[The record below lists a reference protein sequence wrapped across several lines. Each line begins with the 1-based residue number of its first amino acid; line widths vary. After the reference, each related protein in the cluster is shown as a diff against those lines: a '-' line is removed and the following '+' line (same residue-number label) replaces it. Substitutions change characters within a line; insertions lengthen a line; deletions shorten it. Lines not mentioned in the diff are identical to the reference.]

1 MSLAPSFEPVLPQTD
16 VPSQTWLAPEAETA
30 ETPANPLAG
39 LFRAMRARWGMWLG
53 MSVVLGG
60 ALGTVGFLYGT
71 KIYQSEAILRAY
83 PTASGILYDSD
94 DSVLKTFTAFVKAET
109 SAVASH
115 EVMQRATEALRID
128 FPVLTEDMT
137 SKDLRGSVEIKR
149 SESLI
154 VLKTASK
161 TPAFAAAKLDA
172 ISSAYLGLKAER
184 QTERMRSRG
193 AELTRRETELLA
205 RLQDID
211 AAILEA
217 GGEFGVNAI
226 SKAHIEKIAQID
238 ALAVR
243 QSEVSRTLEALS
255 ASENVASADMN
266 DKDIIRATLLDRGLA
281 DLNIELARREAEL
294 QVMLLRYTETA
305 RPVQD
310 KTKQIEILQEAMQA
324 RRQQIQILGQTGAL
338 TDQSDGKSEES
349 QDAILALLA
358 KVTEELEI
366 ARKAAR
372 DLNARRVELD
382 FLAEEREETR
392 DMLDKTRAALDIIL
406 VESRDD
412 DAGLIDLMS
421 VPAVPEEPAE
431 DSSKMQAAMGI
442 AGGGGLATMFV
453 LGLGLMSRRL
463 RWSDGLGKAAQDIPV
478 LAVIRSVRRRRPEQ
492 RAHDMDRLRSTVL
505 LLPAHGGVEA
515 GTVPRGRC
523 LAVVRA
529 AGGPAPAGHVDAGHS
544 DGGLAA
550 DLADSFARTG
560 MKVLRVR
567 ANPDAAPDGGAGWRD
582 GLAGADF
589 CPENIGDHW
598 ILKVGGAAGQ
608 TPADPS
614 LAALRRAVAALTSK
628 FDLVI
633 LEAGSMI
640 DNASSELIASVSD
653 VALADVHRGEPVA
666 QVTWALERL
675 GKLPRHAAGLVFSDA
690 HRKDPGL
697 PA

>member
-310 KTKQIEILQEAMQA
+310 KTNPDPGPD
-324 RRQQIQILGQTGAL
+324 RRA
-338 TDQSDGKSEES
+338 D
-349 QDAILALLA
+349 
-358 KVTEELEI
+358 
-366 ARKAAR
+366 
-372 DLNARRVELD
+372 
-382 FLAEEREETR
+382 
-392 DMLDKTRAALDIIL
+392 
-406 VESRDD
+406 
-412 DAGLIDLMS
+412 
-421 VPAVPEEPAE
+421 
-431 DSSKMQAAMGI
+431 
-442 AGGGGLATMFV
+442 
-453 LGLGLMSRRL
+453 
-463 RWSDGLGKAAQDIPV
+463 
-478 LAVIRSVRRRRPEQ
+478 RSVRRQIRRESGCHSGPAGQSHRRAGNRAQSSARPERSPG
-492 RAHDMDRLRSTVL
+492 RAGFPRRRARRDPRY
-505 LLPAHGGVEA
+505 A
-515 GTVPRGRC
+515 GQDPCR
-523 LAVVRA
+523 
-529 AGGPAPAGHVDAGHS
+529 AGHHS
-544 DGGLAA
+544 G
-550 DLADSFARTG
+550 
-560 MKVLRVR
+560 
-567 ANPDAAPDGGAGWRD
+567 
-582 GLAGADF
+582 
-589 CPENIGDHW
+589 
-598 ILKVGGAAGQ
+598 
-608 TPADPS
+608 
-614 LAALRRAVAALTSK
+614 
-628 FDLVI
+628 
-633 LEAGSMI
+633 
-640 DNASSELIASVSD
+640 
-653 VALADVHRGEPVA
+653 
-666 QVTWALERL
+666 
-675 GKLPRHAAGLVFSDA
+675 
-690 HRKDPGL
+690 RKPG
-697 PA
+697 